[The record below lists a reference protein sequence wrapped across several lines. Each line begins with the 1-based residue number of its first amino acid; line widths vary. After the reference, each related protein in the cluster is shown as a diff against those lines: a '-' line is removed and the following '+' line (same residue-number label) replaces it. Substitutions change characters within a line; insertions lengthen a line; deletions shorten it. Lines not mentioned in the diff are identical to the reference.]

1 MTERS
6 TVLVTGLGSYG
17 EQILK
22 ALRQPEAAGFRIV
35 GADTDPFC
43 IHFALVDEAVVLP
56 RADVPEYVEA
66 LFAVCARFGVG
77 AVFPGCEPDL
87 DRLSGARDKFRRRG
101 IFLMANPPETVEL
114 CRDKFAT
121 GEKLAQLGFEPPK
134 CALVSDADDLAKID
148 WYPLVVK
155 PRSAGGGSK
164 DCFIAQSRRELE
176 LLLEYVGNDVGLF
189 AQEYVGTPECEFTVG
204 VLMDLDGNL
213 INSIALRRELVSQLN
228 LKTSVVNRSSRALLG
243 KRLVIS
249 SGVSQGEI
257 GPFPEVTGPC
267 EKLAVAIGAAGA
279 INIQCRL
286 VDGKVKVF
294 EINPRFSGTTFIRAM
309 MGYNEP
315 DTLVRRHLLGQ
326 TIEPHFTYR
335 HGRVRRS
342 LRESFVA
349 ELPARNWRQV
359 ADEQ

>member
-1 MTERS
+1 MAERS
-6 TVLVTGLGSYG
+6 TVLITGLGSYG

-22 ALRQPEAAGFRIV
+22 ALRQPEAAGCRIV
-35 GADTDPFC
+35 GVDTDRFC

-56 RADVPEYVEA
+56 RADAPEYVEA
-66 LFAVCARFGVG
+66 LLAVCARFGVA

-87 DRLSGARDKFRRRG
+87 DRLSGARGELRRRG
-101 IFLMANPPETVEL
+101 IAWMANPSATIEL
-114 CRDKFAT
+114 CRDKLAT
-121 GEKLAQLGFEPPK
+121 GEKLVELGFDPPK
-134 CALVSDADDLAKID
+134 YALVNNPSDLAKID

-164 DCFIAQSRRELE
+164 DCYIAQSRRELE
-176 LLLEYVGNDVGLF
+176 LLLEYVGNDVELF

-228 LKTSVVNRSSRALLG
+228 IKTSVVNRSSRAQLG

-257 GPFPEVTGPC
+257 GSFPEVTGPC
-267 EKLAVAIGAAGA
+267 EKLAVAIGATGA

-286 VDGKVKVF
+286 VDGKIKVF

-326 TIEPHFTYR
+326 TIEPHFAYC

-342 LRESFVA
+342 LRESVVA
-349 ELPARNWRQV
+349 EQPAHDWRRL

>member
-1 MTERS
+1 MVERP

-22 ALRQPEAAGFRIV
+22 ALRQPEAAGCRIV
-35 GADTDPFC
+35 GTDTDPFC

-56 RADVPEYVEA
+56 RADAPEYVEA
-66 LFAVCARFGVG
+66 VLAVCARFGVA

-87 DRLSGARDKFRRRG
+87 DRLSGACEEFRQRG
-101 IFLMANPPETVEL
+101 ILWIANPQATIEL
-114 CRDKFAT
+114 CRDKLVT
-121 GEKLAQLGFEPPK
+121 GKKLAQFGFEPPK
-134 CALVSDADDLAKID
+134 YELVRDAGDLAKID

-155 PRSAGGGSK
+155 PRTAGGGSK
-164 DCFIAQSRRELE
+164 DCYIAQSRRELE

-189 AQEYVGTPECEFTVG
+189 AQEYVGTPESEFTVG
-204 VLMDLDGNL
+204 VLLDLDGNL

-228 LKTSVVNRSSRALLG
+228 LKTSVVNKSSRAQLG

-257 GPFPEVTGPC
+257 GSFPEVTEPC

-279 INIQCRL
+279 INVQCRL
-286 VDGKVKVF
+286 VDGKIKVF

-326 TIEPHFTYR
+326 TIEPHFAYR

-342 LRESFVA
+342 LRESIVA
-349 ELPARNWRQV
+349 ERPARDWRQL